1 MMPAETRLNEA
12 RIDLSAVADNVAFLR
27 RHIRSGTAI
36 IASVKANAYGHGIV
50 PVARRLTD
58 VGVEVLA
65 TGSFAD
71 AIAMRDAGIATP
83 ILMMGGALP
92 SAVPEFLRH
101 DLIPT
106 VHCQELADAVAGAAQ
121 CRSAV
126 YVKVDCGLGRLGVPL
141 RDAHRFVLDL
151 ARRPRIEIAGLYTHL
166 PFADA
171 EGLSFAR
178 ARIERF
184 GALVEA
190 LARDGLAIPITQ
202 ARASAALLARV
213 EDDCCTAVS
222 PGALIYGLS
231 PVEPGLASPTGLRP
245 VLARISTRLIQ
256 VSPWAADR
264 SPEFASRHAARVRS
278 TTGVVPFGR
287 VDGNRAPRPGQ
298 DAHMLIGGVKAPVLG
313 VLAGARRHR
322 PLGGAAT
329 GGRTGGCRSR

>member
-1 MMPAETRLNEA
+1 MPADTRPNEA
-12 RIDLSAVADNVAFLR
+12 RIDLSAVADNVALVR
-27 RHIRSGTAI
+27 RHVRSGTAI

-50 PVARRLTD
+50 PVARGSPML
-58 VGVEVLA
+58 GVEVLA

-71 AIAMRDAGIATP
+71 AIAMRDAGITTP

-106 VHCQELADAVAGAAQ
+106 VHCQELADAVADAAQ
-121 CRSAV
+121 RRSPV
-126 YVKVDCGLGRLGVPL
+126 YVKVDCGFGRLGVPL

-202 ARASAALLARV
+202 ARASAALLAGI
-213 EDDCCTAVS
+213 EDCCTAVS

-256 VSPWAADR
+256 VSPWAGDR

-287 VDGNRAPRPGQ
+287 VDGNRAPRP
-298 DAHMLIGGVKAPVLG
+298 
-313 VLAGARRHR
+313 ARM
-322 PLGGAAT
+322 PT
-329 GGRTGGCRSR
+329 C